1 MPRGLNADGD
11 ISVPS
16 ATDVKCQFE
25 LRTSRLGVCALI
37 ARIGTGDKPANIAR
51 IPRAIC

>member
-25 LRTSRLGVCALI
+25 LRTSRLGVC
-37 ARIGTGDKPANIAR
+37 DKPASIAR
-51 IPRAIC
+51 IPRATC